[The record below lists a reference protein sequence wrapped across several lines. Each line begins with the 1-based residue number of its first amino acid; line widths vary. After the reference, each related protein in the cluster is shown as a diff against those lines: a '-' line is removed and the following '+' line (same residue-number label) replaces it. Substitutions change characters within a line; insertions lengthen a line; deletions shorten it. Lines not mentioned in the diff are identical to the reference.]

1 MLVDIVFILCTCD
14 QEDADQGNLTL
25 HHKYVDSLSLLL
37 MELVCPDVVP
47 ITFDWPDDESL
58 KFTIER

>member
-1 MLVDIVFILCTCD
+1 MDVVFMLCTCD
-14 QEDADQGNLTL
+14 QGDADGSNLSL

-47 ITFDWPDDESL
+47 ISFDWPDDESL

>member
-1 MLVDIVFILCTCD
+1 MFVDAVFILCTCD
-14 QEDADQGNLTL
+14 QEDADSSNLTL